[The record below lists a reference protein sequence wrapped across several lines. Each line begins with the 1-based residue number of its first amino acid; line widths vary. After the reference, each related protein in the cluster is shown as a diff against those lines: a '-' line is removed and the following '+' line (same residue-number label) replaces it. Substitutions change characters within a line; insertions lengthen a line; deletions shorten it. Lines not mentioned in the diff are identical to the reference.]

1 MNSSIINFLM
11 ECLIIDDLKVSESF
25 MIDTSRNNIYKKIR
39 TMKLKNMTS
48 INNLEINYKN
58 YTIN

>member
-1 MNSSIINFLM
+1 M
-11 ECLIIDDLKVSESF
+11 ECLIVEDLKLSESF

-39 TMKLKNMTS
+39 TMKLENMTS